1 MSSGVLLRR
10 QVDPCPAQA
19 DQEETLSR
27 EFGFIGLGNMGVPIA
42 GRLMEAG
49 YPLVVYDVQESAV
62 KPFIEKGAKPASSP
76 ADVSSKVETVFV
88 SLPTPPIVEAVALG
102 EDGLSSDNRVKR
114 IVDLSTTGPDIA
126 ESLCEKLKERGIR
139 WLDCPV
145 SGGVGGAKAG
155 TLAVMFSG
163 AHDDFTELLPLLE
176 IIGKP
181 FYVSDRP
188 GLAQTMKLVNNQLS
202 AAAMA
207 LTCEAVVMGT
217 KAGLKPE
224 VMIDVINAGSGRNTA
239 SMQKF
244 PQSILPRSFDYGF
257 STGLMTKDVQL
268 FTQEAKAMELSLPA
282 CQVIFDI
289 WQRAL
294 DRLGPD
300 SDFTRIV
307 TLMEEEAGVEVR
319 GDGAETG

>member
-1 MSSGVLLRR
+1 MSG
-10 QVDPCPAQA
+10 
-19 DQEETLSR
+19 
-27 EFGFIGLGNMGVPIA
+27 EFGFIGLGNMGVPIG

-49 YPLVVYDVQESAV
+49 HSLVVHDVREAAMQ
-62 KPFIEKGAKPASSP
+62 PFVEKGATPASSP
-76 ADVSSKVETVFV
+76 ADVASKVETVFI

-102 EDGLSSDNRVKR
+102 ENGLSSGDKVKR
-114 IVDLSTTGPDIA
+114 IVDLSTTGPHMSA
-126 ESLCEKLKERGIR
+126 SLGEKFAERGVR

-145 SGGVGGAKAG
+145 SGGVGGARAG

-163 AHDDFTELLPLLE
+163 PHEDYDDLLPLLQ

-181 FYVSDRP
+181 FYVGDKP

-202 AAAMA
+202 AAAMV

-217 KAGLKPE
+217 KAGIEPK

-244 PQSILPRSFDYGF
+244 PQAILPRTFDYGF

-268 FTQEAKAMELSLPA
+268 FMQEAKGMGLSLEA
-282 CQVIFDI
+282 CQVVLDV
-289 WQRAL
+289 WQRAVE
-294 DRLGPD
+294 RLGAE
-300 SDFTRIV
+300 SDFTKLV
-307 TLMEEEAGVEVR
+307 TLMEEQAGVEVR
-319 GDGAETG
+319 GDNA

>member
-1 MSSGVLLRR
+1 MSS
-10 QVDPCPAQA
+10 
-19 DQEETLSR
+19 

-49 YPLVVYDVQESAV
+49 YPLVVHDLRDSAV
-62 KPFIEKGAKPASSP
+62 KPFIEKGATPASSP
-76 ADVSSKVETVFV
+76 AEVASRVETVFV

-102 EDGLSSDNRVKR
+102 ENGLSSGDRAKR

-126 ESLCEKLKERGIR
+126 EKLCEKLKAQGMR

-163 AHDDFTELLPLLE
+163 ARDDFDELLPLLE

-181 FYVSDRP
+181 FYVSNRP

-257 STGLMTKDVQL
+257 STGLMTKDVEL
-268 FTQEAKAMELSLPA
+268 FMREAGAMDLSLPA
-282 CQVIFDI
+282 CQVVFDI

-294 DRLGPD
+294 ERLGPD

-319 GDGAETG
+319 GDNTATG